1 MLTVR
6 YKCMQALAMQIGWI
20 RNPSPYVTWWK
31 DSVLISDKFSAKQG
45 GVMVNELTIPA
56 LSREDLH
63 QGFECQAANNNITK
77 PSTTRVLLELVFLN
91 AKVVDSRPPAVITWW
106 KGSEKMTSTKTSFL
120 GDSNIS
126 RSVLT
131 FTPSAEDN
139 GKYISCRADNPDI
152 PDSAQENGRK
162 LRVNFKPIVEVRSR
176 DNTSDVIE
184 GSNVFLECHVAAN
197 PWINTIKWFFNDK
210 SLLDS
215 GIAALDST
223 TSTLMLRKV
232 NNSNVGAYSCAAT
245 NTQGTGSSNK
255 IKLNVKYRPVCQ
267 NSGTVI
273 IGAGLQESVE
283 IKCKVEADPADLK
296 FTWLFKG
303 VDSENELKN
312 FRIKGKSSV
321 VRVLPTN
328 FNDFGTFYCSAKN
341 TIGLQNKPCIFKLI
355 HAGFNQ
361 EYLIHLLI
369 ELHEIHEFHMI
380 VAKPQL
386 GSCIYLILPTR
397 SSSCNSIG
405 PPHTPTN
412 CTISNRTS
420 STLTIECVAGYN
432 GGLNQTFFMEV
443 FEDFRNR
450 ILFNATS
457 EDKPKFV
464 ASGLPSGTLFTL
476 TVYSSNVKGQSD
488 RFVINSRTLGED
500 YFADALQVIDEAE
513 ELISVSNRKGLE
525 INLSKTEVMLNKHVV
540 IPPIRTGNVTWDQF
554 IQGKLTR
561 LDYEKYLKVYVYE
574 WKSNVIN
581 IPIFSS
587 HYIH

>member
-77 PSTTRVLLELVFLN
+77 PSTTRVLLELVL
-91 AKVVDSRPPAVITWW
+91 VDSRPPAVITWW

-355 HAGFNQ
+355 HAG
-361 EYLIHLLI
+361 
-369 ELHEIHEFHMI
+369 
-380 VAKPQL
+380 
-386 GSCIYLILPTR
+386 
-397 SSSCNSIG
+397 

-540 IPPIRTGNVTWDQF
+540 IPPIRTGNVTWDQ
-554 IQGKLTR
+554 IGKFSVRLSHVCSMKHQYIPSVLIYELETWNFYQHLRKKIRKCAQYGKKCPILEGIKQTNSWEWTR
-561 LDYEKYLKVYVYE
+561 IRCK
-574 WKSNVIN
+574 N
-581 IPIFSS
+581 
-587 HYIH
+587 

>member
-355 HAGFNQ
+355 HAG
-361 EYLIHLLI
+361 
-369 ELHEIHEFHMI
+369 
-380 VAKPQL
+380 
-386 GSCIYLILPTR
+386 
-397 SSSCNSIG
+397 